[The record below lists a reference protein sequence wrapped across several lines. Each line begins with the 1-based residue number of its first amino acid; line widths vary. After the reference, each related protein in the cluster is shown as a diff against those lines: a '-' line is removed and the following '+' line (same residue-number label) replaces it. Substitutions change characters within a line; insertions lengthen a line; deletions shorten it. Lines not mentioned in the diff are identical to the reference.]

1 MKPCFL
7 FFKKPMRFFA
17 KSHLCHPER
26 IIMMEKSPRRV
37 KNVEPP
43 RSAVVAGEDAG
54 APFSYQAQ
62 ARDSSVD
69 SLPQIDGHRDMWKGL
84 LWFWGFFLVALAIL
98 AAGCGAPQAD
108 KEYGGPDTGPT
119 YGDLLIDSSIGD
131 ASTLIP
137 PLASDASSHSVAAL
151 IYNGLVK
158 YDGDLNLV
166 GDLAESWEI
175 SPNGLVITFK
185 LRRGVKWHDGAPFT
199 AHDVMFTYR
208 VMVDPQTP
216 TAYGED
222 YKQVKKA
229 EVLDDYM
236 FRVTYPK
243 PFAPALGSWTLAILP
258 RHLLE
263 GRDITESP
271 LARQPVGTGP
281 FKFEEWRAGDKIVLS
296 YNPDY
301 FEGRPY
307 LNGYLYVVKPDLA
320 TMFLELKA
328 GNIDRMGLTPLQY
341 ERQTAY
347 AKFQRLFN
355 KYKYVSFSY
364 TYLGYNLEDPRFADR
379 RVRQALTHAINR
391 QEIVEGV
398 LLGLGQEATG
408 PYKPGTWFY
417 NPDVPRFPYDPQKA
431 KALLAEAGWRPN
443 SQGILEKDGKPF
455 EFTILTNQG
464 NDLRVRTGEI
474 IQRRL
479 REIGIVVKLRT
490 VEWAAFIKEF
500 IDKGRFEAVL
510 LGWTTGQ
517 DPDLFDIW
525 HSTKTKPG
533 ELNFIHYKNPEVDRL
548 LEEGRHTFDREKRRQ
563 AYFRFQ
569 EIIAEDQPYTFLF
582 VPDALPAV
590 HKRFRG
596 IKPAPA
602 GINYNF
608 PKWYVPEGEQKYTM
622 SPY

>member
-1 MKPCFL
+1 VL
-7 FFKKPMRFFA
+7 
-17 KSHLCHPER
+17 
-26 IIMMEKSPRRV
+26 
-37 KNVEPP
+37 
-43 RSAVVAGEDAG
+43 
-54 APFSYQAQ
+54 YQAEPRPDLIYCIPKENLGQ
-62 ARDSSVD
+62 GK
-69 SLPQIDGHRDMWKGL
+69 IGL
-84 LWFWGFFLVALAIL
+84 TTVKQMESKNADRQPKTWWFWGLILLTLVIL
-98 AAGCGAPQAD
+98 AGAGCGSPQPE
-108 KEYGGPDTGPT
+108 KEYGGPDTGPA
-119 YGDLLIDSSIGD
+119 YGDLLIEASIGD

-137 PLASDASSHSVAAL
+137 ALASDSSSHGVAAL

-175 SPNGLVITFK
+175 SPDGLTITFK
-185 LRRGVKWHDGAPFT
+185 LRRGVKWQDGRPLT
-199 AHDVMFTYR
+199 AHDVMFTYQ
-208 VMVDPQTP
+208 VMIDPKTP
-216 TAYGED
+216 TAYGGD

-229 EVLDDYM
+229 EVLDDHT

-258 RHLLE
+258 KHLLE
-263 GRDITESP
+263 GKDITKSP

-281 FKFEEWRAGDKIVLS
+281 YKFQEWRAGDKIILS

-307 LNGYLYVVKPDLA
+307 LNGYIYLVKPDLA

-328 GNIDRMGLTPLQY
+328 GNLDRMGLTPLQY

-347 AKFQRLFN
+347 DKFQRRFN

-364 TYLGYNLEDPRFADR
+364 TYLGYNLEDQRFADR
-379 RVRQALTHAINR
+379 RVRQALTHAINK

-408 PYKPGTWFY
+408 PYKPGTWFS
-417 NPDVPRFPYDPQKA
+417 NPDVPRFDYNPEKA
-431 KALLAEAGWRPN
+431 KKLLAEAGWRPN
-443 SQGILEKDGKPF
+443 SRGILEKDGKPF

-474 IQRRL
+474 IQKRL
-479 REIGIVVKLRT
+479 AEVGIVVKLRT

-517 DPDLFDIW
+517 DPDIYDIW
-525 HSTKTKPG
+525 HSSKTKPG
-533 ELNFIHYKNPEVDRL
+533 ELNFIHYNNPEVDRL

-569 EIIAEDQPYTFLF
+569 EIIAADQPYTFLF
-582 VPDALPAV
+582 VPDALPAI

-608 PKWYVPEGEQKYTM
+608 PKWYVLKGEQKYTM

>member
-1 MKPCFL
+1 M
-7 FFKKPMRFFA
+7 
-17 KSHLCHPER
+17 
-26 IIMMEKSPRRV
+26 
-37 KNVEPP
+37 
-43 RSAVVAGEDAG
+43 
-54 APFSYQAQ
+54 
-62 ARDSSVD
+62 
-69 SLPQIDGHRDMWKGL
+69 
-84 LWFWGFFLVALAIL
+84 LWFCGFFLLAVALL
-98 AAGCGAPQAD
+98 AAMGCGSPQAE
-108 KEYGGPDTGPT
+108 KEYGGPDTGPA
-119 YGDLLIDSSIGD
+119 YGDLLIEASIGD

-137 PLASDASSHSVAAL
+137 PLASDAASHGVAAL
-151 IYNGLVK
+151 IYNGLLK

-175 SPNGLVITFK
+175 SPDGLVITFK
-185 LRRGVKWHDGAPFT
+185 LRQGVKWQDGAPFT
-199 AHDVMFTYR
+199 AHDVMFTYK
-208 VMVDPQTP
+208 VMVDPKTP

-229 EVLDDYM
+229 EVVDDYT

-258 RHLLE
+258 KHLLE
-263 GRDITESP
+263 GKDITQSP
-271 LARQPVGTGP
+271 LARRPVGTGP
-281 FKFEEWRAGDKIVLS
+281 FKFQKWSAGDKIILS

-307 LNGYLYVVKPDLA
+307 LNGYVYLVKPDMA

-341 ERQTAY
+341 KRQTAY

-379 RVRQALTHAINR
+379 RVRQALTHAINK

-417 NPDVPRFPYDPQKA
+417 NPDVVRFPYDPEKA
-431 KALLAEAGWRPN
+431 KALLAEVGWRPN
-443 SQGILEKDGKPF
+443 SEGILEKDGKPF

-464 NDLRVRTGEI
+464 NDLRMRTGEI

-479 REIGIVVKLRT
+479 REVGIVVKLRT
-490 VEWAAFIKEF
+490 VEWAVFIKEF
-500 IDKGRFEAVL
+500 IDKGQFEAVL

-517 DPDLFDIW
+517 DPDLYDIW
-525 HSTKTKPG
+525 HSSKTKPG
-533 ELNFIHYKNPEVDRL
+533 ELNFIHYQNPEVDRL

-569 EIIAEDQPYTFLF
+569 EIIAEDQPYTFLY
-582 VPDALPAV
+582 VPDSLPAV

-608 PKWYVPEGEQKYTM
+608 PKWYVPKGEQKYTI

>member
-1 MKPCFL
+1 
-7 FFKKPMRFFA
+7 MRPNITF
-17 KSHLCHPER
+17 R
-26 IIMMEKSPRRV
+26 SPGSRGLWYLLLLALV
-37 KNVEPP
+37 I
-43 RSAVVAGEDAG
+43 
-54 APFSYQAQ
+54 FS
-62 ARDSSVD
+62 
-69 SLPQIDGHRDMWKGL
+69 GT
-84 LWFWGFFLVALAIL
+84 
-98 AAGCGAPQAD
+98 GCGSPENE
-108 KEYGGPDTGPT
+108 KHYGGPDTGPA
-119 YGDLLIDSSIGD
+119 YGDLLIDASIGD

-137 PLASDASSHSVAAL
+137 PLASDASSHDVAGY
-151 IYNGLVK
+151 IYNGLIK

-175 SPNGLVITFK
+175 SPDGLTITFK
-185 LRRGVKWHDGAPFT
+185 LRKGVKWQDGAPFT
-199 AHDVMFTYR
+199 AQDVMFTYQL
-208 VMVDPQTP
+208 MVDPKTP

-229 EVLDDYM
+229 EVLDDYT
-236 FRVTYPK
+236 FRVTYPQ

-258 RHLLE
+258 KHLLE
-263 GRDITESP
+263 GQDITKSP
-271 LARQPVGTGP
+271 LARHPIGTGP
-281 FKFEEWRAGDKIVLS
+281 FKFREWRTGDKIILS

-307 LNGYLYVVKPDLA
+307 LNGYIYLVKPDQA

-328 GNIDRMGLTPLQY
+328 GNIDRMGLTPLQ
-341 ERQTAY
+341 EKRQTEY
-347 AKFQRLFN
+347 AKFQETFN
-355 KYKYVSFSY
+355 KYKYVSFAY
-364 TYLGYNLEDPRFADR
+364 TYLGYNLEDQRFADR
-379 RVRQALTHAINR
+379 RVRQALTYAINKK
-391 QEIVEGV
+391 EIVDGV

-408 PYKPGTWFY
+408 PYKPGTWFS
-417 NPDVPRFPYDPQKA
+417 NPNVPRFDYNPEKA
-431 KALLAEAGWRPN
+431 KALLAEAGWHPN

-479 REIGIVVKLRT
+479 RDVGILVKIRT
-490 VEWAAFIKEF
+490 VEWAAFLKEF

-517 DPDLFDIW
+517 DPDAFDVW
-525 HSTKTKPG
+525 HSSKTKPG
-533 ELNFIHYKNPEVDRL
+533 ELNFIHYNNPEVDRL

-569 EIIAEDQPYTFLF
+569 EILAEDQPYTFLF

-590 HKRFRG
+590 HKRFHG

-608 PKWYVPEGEQKYTM
+608 PKWYVPKGEQKYTI